1 MEHVFF
7 LSRFNP
13 WSHREKRLR
22 LWVEPSARSLEEVGV
37 LSIRLW
43 NQTKGFPTKVF
54 GCQDH
59 ELGSRLWRYSNR
71 KGSSLFWHLSALR
84 GAPKGPNGKTTPFLI
99 NRQIVSC
106 SPLRW
111 VLGPG
116 LCPRI
121 ATATTLQ
128 ARGKWCRLQMGCG
141 TKMGGYS
148 VRFLFETNP
157 KKDKCYELISE

>member
-1 MEHVFF
+1 MRLRFFIPLKWNTSFF
-7 LSRFNP
+7 LSRFINP
-13 WSHREKRLR
+13 WSHRNKRLR
-22 LWVEPSARSLEEVGV
+22 LSWVERSARTLKKVGV

-43 NQTKGFPTKVF
+43 NQTKGFPPTKVF
-54 GCQDH
+54 GGCQDH
-59 ELGSRLWRYSNR
+59 ELGSRLWRYSKR
-71 KGSSLFWHLSALR
+71 KGSSLFFGHLSALR
-84 GAPKGPNGKTTPFLI
+84 GAPKGPNGKTIPFLI

-128 ARGKWCRLQMGCG
+128 ARGKWCRL
-141 TKMGGYS
+141 
-148 VRFLFETNP
+148 
-157 KKDKCYELISE
+157 